1 MMYCICSRGATRIFI
16 NGDTNPMQST
26 ARHIKQ
32 GKDGLSFLLQAMEK
46 SHSLGMVTMNR
57 EEDIVRDPYIREVI
71 VNMQPKLEEF
81 KRGK

>member
-1 MMYCICSRGATRIFI
+1 
-16 NGDTNPMQST
+16 
-26 ARHIKQ
+26 
-32 GKDGLSFLLQAMEK
+32 MEK
-46 SHSLGMVTMNR
+46 SHSLGMVTMNK